1 MAVRA
6 GLFLFSLSISYIADR
21 IEEASVLVYIL
32 ESESFLKGFSVLIR
46 MSHTV
51 GNLSVR

>member
-1 MAVRA
+1 MAVTA

-21 IEEASVLVYIL
+21 KEEASVLVYIL
-32 ESESFLKGFSVLIR
+32 EYESFLRGFLVLIR

-51 GNLSVR
+51 GNLSAR